1 MASDDDEPTP
11 GTSSSAKGRTPRKK
25 KAAKKKSTAKKK
37 SAAKKGGPKKKAT
50 AKKKSPAKKKGAAK
64 KKASAAPE
72 TAAPEAKSAGEPA
85 PEAASEAASE
95 AAAPDKAEAPK
106 PQPPPDGPV
115 TEAELSAQVRTMY
128 PADKHPGS
136 VGYYLSPEWHRNLEA
151 RFQAEQGQRFFEGIV
166 ETIESA
172 TDLHVAERMSLV
184 DRPAFLLKILLHPGR
199 RFRGPV
205 ISDGFIQD
213 LGGEARILD
222 VWVSALGPY
231 YYAKGYRLWPSI
243 REELDGRPP
252 PLDRDDAVAR
262 KAMRVAARELK
273 KVGFRRVPGA
283 VARTKVPGIRVPGQ
297 VLEEAPSLFDLVFE
311 AVSVTA
317 TPPAT
322 EPYEARERPEGAAA
336 GKRSRPERDVR
347 PETRSYEPEDP
358 IQDPRLRTD
367 IDLEME
373 VFQQELEDEIEKIQD
388 EIERAK
394 RKRR

>member
-1 MASDDDEPTP
+1 MASDDDETVDEPSS
-11 GTSSSAKGRTPRKK
+11 GKARTSARKKTAKKASAKKKSPRKK
-25 KAAKKKSTAKKK
+25 KAA
-37 SAAKKGGPKKKAT
+37 
-50 AKKKSPAKKKGAAK
+50 AKKKSPAKKKAPSRKKTAAK
-64 KKASAAPE
+64 KKAAAE
-72 TAAPEAKSAGEPA
+72 SVPA
-85 PEAASEAASE
+85 PEEAEKPAQEAQEKPVSNQAEAAPGG
-95 AAAPDKAEAPK
+95 A
-106 PQPPPDGPV
+106 PPDGPV
-115 TEAELSAQVRTMY
+115 TSGELTQRVRTLY

-136 VGYYLSPEWHRNLEA
+136 VGYYLSAEWHRNLEA
-151 RFQAEQGQRFFEGIV
+151 RYQAEQGQRFFEGIV
-166 ETIESA
+166 ETIENA

-205 ISDGFIQD
+205 ISDGFLQD

-222 VWVSALGPY
+222 IWVSALGPY
-231 YYAKGYRLWPSI
+231 YYAKGYRLWPSMK
-243 REELDGRPP
+243 EELEGRPP

-273 KVGFRRVPGA
+273 KVGFRRVPGD

-297 VLEEAPSLFDLVFE
+297 VLEEAPSLFDLFFE
-311 AVSVTA
+311 AVGVTA
-317 TPPAT
+317 VPTSH
-322 EPYEARERPEGAAA
+322 EPYEARDRPDAPPA
-336 GKRSRPERDVR
+336 GKRARPERQVE
-347 PETRSYEPEDP
+347 PEVRSYDPEEP